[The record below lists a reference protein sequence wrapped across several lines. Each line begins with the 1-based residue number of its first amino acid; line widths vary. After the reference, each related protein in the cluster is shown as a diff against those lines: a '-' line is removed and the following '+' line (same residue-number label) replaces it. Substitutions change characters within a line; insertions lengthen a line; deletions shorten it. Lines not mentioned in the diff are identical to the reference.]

1 MAQER
6 NLYSIVIPVLN
17 ITDSLVELHKRI
29 ESIMSQNDFDYELI
43 FIDDG
48 STNEKTLETMK
59 NIQNNS
65 STDIS
70 IISFFSNSG
79 QQAAILAGMQ
89 NAKGNYL
96 ITMDGD
102 LEHRPEDLL
111 SLIDTIK
118 NGNYDVVFGNFK
130 TKTHNIVKRFF
141 SSLYTAIEKRI
152 LDYPEGTKR
161 SAFWI
166 MKSEVANEILKFNTL
181 NPNISILV
189 TRITKKIGTAIVT
202 QGKREEG
209 GSAYTWSRMFML
221 ASALFI
227 NNTAIL
233 LRIYAVLGGIVVL
246 ASICLGSYLLY
257 IDFTQHHPIYSRK
270 FLFVSILF
278 FGGVIMIGISI
289 VGEYIARIM
298 QNVERKPLYS
308 IRKIYKKNS
317 D

>member
-1 MAQER
+1 MAQEH
-6 NLYSIVIPVLN
+6 NLYSIIIPVLD
-17 ITDSLVELHKRI
+17 ITDSLIELHKRI
-29 ESIMSQNDFDYELI
+29 DSVMSQNSFDYELI

-48 STNEKTLETMK
+48 SSNEKTLETMK
-59 NIQNNS
+59 NIQDNS
-65 STDIS
+65 SADIS

-102 LEHRPEDLL
+102 LEHRPEDLP
-111 SLIDTIK
+111 SLINAIK
-118 NGNYDVVFGNFK
+118 NTNHDVVFGHFK
-130 TKTHNIVKRFF
+130 TKTHNMVKRFF

-166 MKSEVANEILKFNTL
+166 MKSEVANEVLKFNTL

-189 TRITKKIGTAIVT
+189 TRITKKIGAAVVT

-233 LRIYAVLGGIVVL
+233 LRIYATLGSIFVLVSL
-246 ASICLGSYLLY
+246 CLGSYLLY
-257 IDFTQHHPIYSRK
+257 VDLTQHHPIYSRK
-270 FLFVSILF
+270 FLFLSILF
-278 FGGVIMIGISI
+278 FSGVIMIGISI

-317 D
+317 N

>member
-1 MAQER
+1 
-6 NLYSIVIPVLN
+6 
-17 ITDSLVELHKRI
+17 
-29 ESIMSQNDFDYELI
+29 MSQNDFDYELI

>member
-1 MAQER
+1 MIQS
-6 NLYSIVIPVLN
+6 N
-17 ITDSLVELHKRI
+17 
-29 ESIMSQNDFDYELI
+29 FDYELI

-48 STNEKTLETMK
+48 SKNEKTLETMK
-59 NIQNNS
+59 SIQNNS
-65 STDIS
+65 SADIS

-89 NAKGNYL
+89 NAKGDYL

-102 LEHRPEDLL
+102 LEHRPEDLPL
-111 SLIDTIK
+111 LINIIN
-118 NGNYDVVFGNFK
+118 NGSHDVVFGNFK
-130 TKTHNIVKRFF
+130 TKTHNMVKRFF
-141 SSLYTAIEKRI
+141 SYLYTAIEKRI

-166 MKSEVANEILKFNTL
+166 MKSEIANEILKFNTL

-189 TRITKKIGTAIVT
+189 TTITKKIGIAPVT

-233 LRIYAVLGGIVVL
+233 LRLYTALGGITLLV
-246 ASICLGSYLLY
+246 SISLGSYLLY
-257 IDFTQHHPIYSRK
+257 VDYSIYSQK
-270 FLFVSILF
+270 FLLVSILF
-278 FGGVIMIGISI
+278 FGGIVMIGISI

-308 IRKIYKKNS
+308 IKKIYRNNR

>member
-59 NIQNNS
+59 SIQNNS

-317 D
+317 N